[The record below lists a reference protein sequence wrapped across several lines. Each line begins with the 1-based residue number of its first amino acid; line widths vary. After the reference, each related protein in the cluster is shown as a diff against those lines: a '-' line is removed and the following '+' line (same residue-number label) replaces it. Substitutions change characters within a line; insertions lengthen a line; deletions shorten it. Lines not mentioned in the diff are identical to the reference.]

1 MISNANSSKFL
12 ILAGGFG
19 TRLADS
25 IGDLPK
31 ALAPVHDKPFLFYQ
45 MNNWISHGIREFTF
59 LLHYKADLIIQF
71 LEEYR
76 KSNQFNIE
84 LNFILEEEPLGTGG
98 AILNAVTINNI
109 ANFVVI
115 NADTWLD
122 SGYQQAFKAT
132 SPSILVAKVVNAS
145 RFGRVNVNEE
155 NSVLSFSEKDGMKT
169 PGLIN
174 AGLFCLNREVIEAV
188 QKTKFSLELE
198 VLESLVGKK
207 NLQAIMSDSIFFDI
221 GIPKDLNLFRE
232 YILEK
237 SSLNLP
243 CN

>member
-1 MISNANSSKFL
+1 MIFSSSSSKFL

-25 IGDLPK
+25 IGGLPK
-31 ALAPVHDKPFLFYQ
+31 ALAPVHEKPFLFYQ

-71 LEEYR
+71 LEDYR
-76 KSNQFNIE
+76 TSNQFNIE

-122 SGYQQAFKAT
+122 SGYQQAFEAT

-145 RFGRVNVNEE
+145 RFGRVNVSKE
-155 NSVLSFSEKDGMKT
+155 NYVLSFSEKDGMNT

-174 AGLFCLNREVIEAV
+174 AGLFCLNREVLEAV
-188 QKTKFSLELE
+188 EKTKFSLELE

-207 NLQAIMSDSIFFDI
+207 NLQAIMSDTNFFDI
-221 GIPKDLNLFRE
+221 GILKDLNLFRE

-237 SSLNLP
+237 PSLKLP